1 VPTTTKSIQSLFA
14 IIMVVLGWGGWFLLK
29 KFAPEISV
37 GWYPYLP
44 ATFLVLGLLLT
55 TVLEKV
61 DKTNQ
66 RKLVNIYMLLK
77 MSKLAVVLAFI
88 LAYYVLVKANM
99 RLFLLVFAVY
109 YLLYLLLEFYAFYI
123 TEKKIKQSK

>member
-1 VPTTTKSIQSLFA
+1 
-14 IIMVVLGWGGWFLLK
+14 MVVLGWGGWFILK
-29 KFAPEISV
+29 KFAPEISL

-44 ATFLVLGLLLT
+44 ATFLVLGMILT

-61 DKTNQ
+61 DKENQ
-66 RKLVNIYMLLK
+66 RRLVNVYMLLK

-88 LAYYVLVKANM
+88 LAYYVLVKVNM
-99 RLFLLVFAVY
+99 KFFLFVFAVY
-109 YLLYLLLEFYAFYI
+109 YLVYLLLEFYAFYI